1 MSAARTDSTVS
12 AKALYVALE
21 LGLKEWKLAMSVGLG
36 QKPAFKTVEGGD
48 TLDLL
53 KQIARAKT
61 RFGLPADAPVQSCY
75 EAGRDGFWLH
85 RFLASRGIENAVVD
99 SSSIEV
105 NRRRR
110 RAKSDR
116 LDAAKLLLMLMRYA
130 GGESRVW
137 SVVNVP
143 SLADEDQRQLH
154 RELKTLTDERT
165 RLTNRI
171 HSLLACQGV
180 QLQEI
185 KNTFLQDLQ
194 QVRLWNGDP
203 LPPGLHRRL
212 QHEFAHLQLVD
223 KQLEVLEKER
233 LQEIR
238 TSSSEGVKKARQ
250 LMELRGIGAGSSW
263 MAAMEVFSW
272 RKIKNRRQ
280 LGSLVGLTPTPYASG
295 ASEHEQGISK
305 AGNRWLRSVAIE
317 LAWSWVKFQPSSRL
331 TLWYYKRFAL
341 GSKRQRKIGIVAL
354 ARKLLIA
361 LWRYL
366 QTGEVPDGAVLS
378 DWKRKGY
385 SRYGRLSQEPKA
397 KVAAS
402 PA

>member
-1 MSAARTDSTVS
+1 
-12 AKALYVALE
+12 LYVALE
-21 LGLKEWKLAMSVGLG
+21 LGLDDWKLAMSVGLG
-36 QKPAFKTVEGGD
+36 QKPCFKNVAGGD
-48 TLDLL
+48 THELL
-53 KQIARAKT
+53 KQIEWAKR
-61 RFGLPADAPVQSCY
+61 RFRLPQDAAVKTCY

-85 RFLASRGIENAVVD
+85 RFLTSRGIENAVVD

-130 GGESRVW
+130 AGESRVW

-143 SLADEDQRQLH
+143 SPEDEDQRQLH

-171 HSLLACQGV
+171 QSLLACQGV
-180 QLQEI
+180 RLPKI
-185 KNTFLQDLQ
+185 KNTFLEDLQ
-194 QVRLWNGDP
+194 RVRLWNGEP
-203 LPPGLHRRL
+203 LPPALHRRL

-223 KQLEVLEKER
+223 RQMEVLEKER
-233 LQEIR
+233 LQQLR
-238 TSSSEGVKKARQ
+238 SSSSEGARKARQ
-250 LMELRGIGAGSSW
+250 LMELHGVGATSSW
-263 MAAMEVFSW
+263 MAAMEIFSW

-280 LGSLVGLTPTPYASG
+280 VGSLVGLTPTPYASG

-317 LAWSWVKFQPSSRL
+317 LAWSWLKFQPDSKL
-331 TLWYYKRFAL
+331 TQWFYQRFAL

-366 QTGEVPDGAVLS
+366 ETGELPAGAVLS
-378 DWKRKGY
+378 KGNRKGY
-385 SRYGRLSQEPKA
+385 SRYGGLSRSPKQA
-397 KVAAS
+397 RAA
-402 PA
+402 ATAA